1 MDLGFIIEASW
12 VEMEGCLTINYKHS
26 ESGYKNEFYDRN
38 NPESFKIMKSLDN
51 LGASFEVN
59 ITQRVQKLRL
69 FWENGYLEGLKGF
82 F

>member
-12 VEMEGCLTINYKHS
+12 VEIESCLTINYKHS

-59 ITQRVQKLRL
+59 IQCRK
-69 FWENGYLEGLKGF
+69 N
-82 F
+82 

>member
-1 MDLGFIIEASW
+1 MEIES
-12 VEMEGCLTINYKHS
+12 CLTINSKHN
-26 ESGYKNEFYDRN
+26 ESGYKNEFYDKN

-69 FWENGYLEGLKGF
+69 F
-82 F
+82 